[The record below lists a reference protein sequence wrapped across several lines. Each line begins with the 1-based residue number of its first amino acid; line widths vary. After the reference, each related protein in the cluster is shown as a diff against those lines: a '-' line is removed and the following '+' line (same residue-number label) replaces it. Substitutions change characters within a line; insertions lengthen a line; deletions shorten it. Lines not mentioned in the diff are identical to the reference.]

1 MPPVY
6 YFHISRSME
15 IIDRDLPNLSS
26 AVAALGALAQT
37 HRLAVFRELVQ
48 AGNGGVAAGALAKR
62 LDIPPSSLSFH
73 LSALKKGGLVAER
86 REGRSIIYTADYAAM
101 HALVAFLLHN
111 CCAGGAVAP
120 ELITQFATGDP
131 S

>member
-1 MPPVY
+1 
-6 YFHISRSME
+6 ME
-15 IIDRDLPNLSS
+15 IIDENLPDLSS

-48 AGNGGVAAGALAKR
+48 AGSGGVAAGALAKR
-62 LDIPPSSLSFH
+62 LDVPPSSLSFH
-73 LSALKKGGLVAER
+73 LSALKKGGLIGER

-101 HALVAFLLHN
+101 HTLVAFLLHN
-111 CCAGGAVAP
+111 CCASDAVSP
-120 ELITQFATGDP
+120 ELITQFAVGDP

>member
-1 MPPVY
+1 
-6 YFHISRSME
+6 ME
-15 IIDRDLPNLSS
+15 IIDRDLPDLSS
-26 AVAALGALAQT
+26 AVTALGALAQT

-48 AGNGGVAAGALAKR
+48 AGSGGVAAGALAER
-62 LDIPPSSLSFH
+62 LNIPSSSLSFH
-73 LSALKKGGLVAER
+73 LSALKKGGLIEER

-101 HALVAFLLHN
+101 HALVAFLLRN
-111 CCAGGAVAP
+111 CCAGDAAQS